1 MIIII
6 FGIAFIVCG
15 VIMLVKI
22 EQTAKHERTEA
33 WITGVGLI
41 VFGMLGVVGAIVNN
55 TMLILTS
62 IFPSISAFLIYVP
75 IKVTRQRKLC
85 NCPIVA
91 KCVKYNRYSGGKGPD
106 SYAPVFEYTH
116 NGIRYERQTPVGYPL
131 KEIQFTYQINHSYQ
145 IYINADCPEMCV
157 DTKRLPGTHIFCFL
171 LGIVFLVIYL
181 WMMCGMMSGMAIEL
195 AL

>member
-1 MIIII
+1 MIILV
-6 FGIAFIVCG
+6 FEIAFIVCG
-15 VIMLVKI
+15 VIMLAKI

-41 VFGMLGVVGAIVNN
+41 VFGMLGVVGAIVDN
-55 TMLILTS
+55 TILMLTS
-62 IFPSISAFLIYVP
+62 IFSPISAFLIYVP
-75 IKVTRQRKLC
+75 IKVARQRKLC

-106 SYAPVFEYTH
+106 SYAPVFEYTYG
-116 NGIRYERQTPVGYPL
+116 GIRYERQTPVGYPL

-157 DTKRLPGTHIFCFL
+157 DTKQLPGVHIFVFL
-171 LGIVFLVIYL
+171 LGIAFFAIYL
-181 WMMCGMMSGMAIEL
+181 WLMWGIMSGMAIEL